1 MPSGSEMADCAT
13 MMCRAASVPDIQN
26 LTVLP
31 VSRSTWTTGLYLYNM
46 NMTHKKNVIGKRR
59 EKERKREIDDNT
71 IVFSIR
77 LYGGTTI

>member
-1 MPSGSEMADCAT
+1 
-13 MMCRAASVPDIQN
+13 
-26 LTVLP
+26 
-31 VSRSTWTTGLYLYNM
+31 M

-77 LYGGTTI
+77 LYGGTTV